1 MTEQVTLSEA
11 ARRLKVTRAAVSRW
25 AATADDFPAVT
36 HRGRALLVSWPA
48 VERWHAARVANQDA
62 RSQKAA
68 ADARVRGLRGVLWR
82 ELNSLI
88 GGRDAGMV
96 LYTAWTERAL
106 RQIAKRWRIPLP
118 P

>member
-1 MTEQVTLSEA
+1 MTEKVNFSEA

-36 HRGRALLVSWPA
+36 HRGRELLVSWPA
-48 VERWHAARVANQDA
+48 VERWHAARVADQDA
-62 RSQKAA
+62 RAA
-68 ADARVRGLRGVLWR
+68 AAAVDARVRGLRAVLWR

-96 LYTAWTERAL
+96 LYTAWSERAL

>member
-1 MTEQVTLSEA
+1 MAEKIALSEA

-48 VERWHAARVANQDA
+48 VERWHAARVAGQDA
-62 RSQKAA
+62 RAA
-68 ADARVRGLRGVLWR
+68 AAAVDARVRGLRAVLWR
-82 ELNSLI
+82 RLNALL
-88 GGRDAGMV
+88 GGFDAGMV
-96 LYTAWTERAL
+96 LRNAWSERAL

>member
-25 AATADDFPAVT
+25 AATERVVPPVAR
-36 HRGRALLVSWPA
+36 RGRAVLVSWPA

-68 ADARVRGLRGVLWR
+68 ADARVRVLRGVLWR

-88 GGRDAGMV
+88 GGFDAGMV
-96 LYTAWTERAL
+96 LRNAWSERAL

>member
-1 MTEQVTLSEA
+1 MAEKIALAEA

-25 AATADDFPAVT
+25 AATAADFPAVT

-48 VERWHAARVANQDA
+48 VERWHAARVAGQDA

-68 ADARVRGLRGVLWR
+68 ADARVRVLRGVLWR